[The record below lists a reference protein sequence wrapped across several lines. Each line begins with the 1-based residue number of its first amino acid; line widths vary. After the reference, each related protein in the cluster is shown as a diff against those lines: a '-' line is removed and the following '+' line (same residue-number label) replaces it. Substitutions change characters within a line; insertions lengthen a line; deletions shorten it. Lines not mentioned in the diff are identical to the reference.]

1 MSVLCVS
8 LRPVAVLSGTLSR
21 ILHVVSPQIFRGDEF
36 FFVLY
41 FCSCCSVVKVALGFE

>member
-1 MSVLCVS
+1 MLFPPKFFVEM
-8 LRPVAVLSGTLSR
+8 
-21 ILHVVSPQIFRGDEF
+21 I

>member
-21 ILHVVSPQIFRGDEF
+21 ILHVVSPPIFRGDEF
-36 FFVLY
+36 FLCFI
-41 FCSCCSVVKVALGFE
+41 FAHVAVWSR